1 MLLLTDIDNDDK
13 RKGLME
19 VKVNIMQLSVA
30 LNQRM
35 IPSYHLVH
43 SRVRQEALLKK
54 KMCVCVCL
62 HVATGSVFEMRI
74 RHLAQRV
81 RRRMV

>member
-1 MLLLTDIDNDDK
+1 
-13 RKGLME
+13 ME

-30 LNQRM
+30 VNQQM
-35 IPSYHLVH
+35 ISSYHLVH

-54 KMCVCVCL
+54 NVFVCVCVCL
-62 HVATGSVFEMRI
+62 RVATGSVFGMRI

-81 RRRMV
+81 RRRMG